1 MANLKVDT
9 VSGIGTEG
17 TVFDGGLK
25 FRSKNYLTLPKG
37 TTTERTA
44 TSSGISTEIG
54 SIRYNTDSNK
64 MECYVNNKWMI
75 VSTSEAITT
84 SNRGLP
90 MGGYKRPGDETVN
103 IIQIINI
110 ATQGNALDFG
120 DLTQARR
127 LTQCIGSRVHAFNA
141 GGFCPATSPATVN
154 TIDTG
159 VFATAGNFVDHGDL
173 TQRTRSGA
181 GLSNSTRGVFAGGYD
196 GSNNINVIQFFEM
209 SSGSGTQDFG
219 DLTAIKLAPTG
230 AGNATRGIFF
240 GGESPGEAG
249 GNNTIDYVTI
259 QSTGNS
265 VDFGDLT
272 NKRLAASAASNP
284 VRAICMGG
292 STPGDTNIIDFVE
305 IATLGNAKD
314 FGDLTEPR
322 IFLGSVSSSTR
333 AVAFGGDTAPG
344 LTPTMDYVEIMTK
357 NNSVDFG
364 DLVDSAQF
372 QNIEGASNCHGGL

>member
-1 MANLKVDT
+1 MSIIPVT
-9 VSGIGTEG
+9 VPTG
-17 TVFDGGLK
+17 
-25 FRSKNYLTLPKG
+25 
-37 TTTERTA
+37 A
-44 TSSGISTEIG
+44 
-54 SIRYNTDSNK
+54 IRYNTDSNK
-64 MECYVNNKWMI
+64 MECFNGMKWMV

-84 SNRGLP
+84 STRGLA
-90 MGGYKRPGDETVN
+90 MGGYRRPGDDTVN
-103 IIQIINI
+103 IVQFVNI
-110 ATQGNALDFG
+110 AVQSDFLDFG

-127 LTQCIGSRVHAFNA
+127 KTACIGGRVHAFNA

-154 TIDTG
+154 TIDKG
-159 VFATAGNFVDHGDL
+159 VFATQGNFVDYGDL
-173 TQRTRSGA
+173 TQRADSFA
-181 GLSNSTRGVFAGGYD
+181 GLSNSTRGVFAGGYN
-196 GSNNINVIQFFEM
+196 GSSNINVIQFFEL

-219 DLTAIKLAPTG
+219 DLTAVKLAPTG

-240 GGESPGEAG
+240 GGESPGESG

-259 QSTGNS
+259 QSTGNG

-284 VRAICMGG
+284 VRAVCMGG
-292 STPGDTNIIDFVE
+292 STPGDTNIIDFVT
-305 IATLGNAKD
+305 IATTGNAND

-344 LTPTMDYVEIMTK
+344 LTPTTDFIEIMSTGDA
-357 NNSVDFG
+357 VDFG
-364 DLVDSAQF
+364 DLINSNQF

>member
-1 MANLKVDT
+1 MTIPTGA
-9 VSGIGTEG
+9 
-17 TVFDGGLK
+17 
-25 FRSKNYLTLPKG
+25 
-37 TTTERTA
+37 
-44 TSSGISTEIG
+44 
-54 SIRYNTDSNK
+54 IRYNTDSNK
-64 MECYVNNKWMI
+64 MEVWIGDKWMI
-75 VSTSEAITT
+75 VSTNNESATT

-103 IIQIINI
+103 IIQFINI
-110 ATQGNALDFG
+110 ATTGNALDFG

-127 LTQCIGSRVHAFNA
+127 KTACIGGRVHAFNA

-173 TQRTRSGA
+173 TQRADSFA
-181 GLSNSTRGVFAGGYD
+181 GLSNSTRGVFAGGYN
-196 GSNNINVIQFFEM
+196 GSSNINVIQFFEL
-209 SSGSGTQDFG
+209 SYGGGTQDFG

-240 GGESPGEAG
+240 GGETPGDSG
-249 GNNTIDYVTI
+249 GNNTIDFITI
-259 QSTGNS
+259 QSTGNG

-284 VRAICMGG
+284 VRAVCMGG
-292 STPGDTNIIDFVE
+292 STPGDTNIIDFVT
-305 IATLGNAKD
+305 IASEGNAND
-314 FGDLTEPR
+314 FGDLTVPR
-322 IFLGSVSSSTR
+322 IFLGSVSSPTR

-344 LTPTMDYVEIMTK
+344 LTTTMDYVEIMTTADAL
-357 NNSVDFG
+357 DFG

-372 QNIEGASNCHGGL
+372 QNIEGCSNCHGGL